1 MDRGNLRPRGC
12 DAWDEQ
18 LEDLAEEIA
27 ESARD
32 VAGGSLEEE
41 VTSGLSGHQLT
52 IRWPGR
58 SSSTSL
64 SPAEVRGY
72 GGPGHTDLQPW
83 PARGD

>member
-1 MDRGNLRPRGC
+1 M
-12 DAWDEQ
+12 
-18 LEDLAEEIA
+18 
-27 ESARD
+27 
-32 VAGGSLEEE
+32 AGGSLEEE

-64 SPAEVRGY
+64 SRAEVRGY
-72 GGPGHTDLQPW
+72 GGPGRTAWQPW